1 MCRDEAVCG
10 GAASTGGQSTPPQV
24 AARLELLEPADCQ
37 STTISG
43 SRACGLAGGAGLVGR
58 YGFVVFT
65 VEDRDRLRAALVEA
79 ARADARITAA
89 AVTGSGALD
98 ATDEWSDID
107 LAFGVATGVD
117 PGEVRADWTDLMY
130 REHHA
135 VDDLTLTFGATIFG
149 VFLLA
154 DTLQVDLAFAPETE
168 FGAVA
173 PTFRLL
179 FGTAVQRTPQTEPS
193 ADRLIGM
200 GWLYA
205 LHARS
210 SIARGRWWQAE
221 YMISGLRD
229 HVLALACVRHNVPA
243 TDGRGMDSLPPD
255 VSAAVAGALVRSL
268 GGPELA
274 RAFGA
279 AIAAL
284 VAEIKHV
291 DPSRVDRLATS
302 LQALVVPG

>member
-1 MCRDEAVCG
+1 MCCSSDGRGWE
-10 GAASTGGQSTPPQV
+10 
-24 AARLELLEPADCQ
+24 EEP
-37 STTISG
+37 
-43 SRACGLAGGAGLVGR
+43 GLAAGAGQVCR
-58 YGFVVFT
+58 YGVVVFT
-65 VEDRDRLRAALVEA
+65 IEDRERLRAALVA
-79 ARADARITAA
+79 TAHADPRISGA
-89 AVTGSGALD
+89 AVIGSGALD

-117 PGEVRADWTDLMY
+117 LGEVRADWTDLMY

-135 VDDLTLTFGATIFG
+135 VDDLTLTFGITVFG

-173 PTFRLL
+173 PSFRLL
-179 FGTAVQRTPQTEPS
+179 FGTAVERTPLAEPA

-200 GWLYA
+200 GWLHA

-229 HVLALACVRHNVPA
+229 HVLALACVRHGVPA
-243 TDGRGMDSLPPD
+243 TEGRGMDSLPLD
-255 VSAAVAGALVRSL
+255 VTAAVAGALVRSL
-268 GGPELA
+268 DGPELA
-274 RAFGA
+274 RALGVA
-279 AIAAL
+279 VAAL
-284 VAEIKHV
+284 ATEIRHI
-291 DPSRVDRLATS
+291 DASRADRLATS
-302 LQALVVPG
+302 LQDLAVSG